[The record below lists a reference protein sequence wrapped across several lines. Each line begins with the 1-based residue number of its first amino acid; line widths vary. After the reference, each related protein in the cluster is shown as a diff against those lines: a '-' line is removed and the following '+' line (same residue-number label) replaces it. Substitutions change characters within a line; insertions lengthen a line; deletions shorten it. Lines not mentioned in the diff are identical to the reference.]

1 MASRSSRRKKRKM
14 LAGMMTMLAG
24 TGLLASPSQAAGGGG
39 EDGAP
44 ALVPMEEI
52 AVPILDGARLEGILR
67 FTLVLRAHD
76 DAAAA
81 DITRQIVRLRSA
93 ALVAG
98 LDFARMRASPY
109 RAVDVAQLA
118 MALDAALKKAEPGV
132 EQALIVRVGAS
143 AK

>member
-1 MASRSSRRKKRKM
+1 
-14 LAGMMTMLAG
+14 MLAG

>member
-1 MASRSSRRKKRKM
+1 
-14 LAGMMTMLAG
+14 MMTMLAG

-132 EQALIVRVGAS
+132 EQALIVRVGAA

>member
-1 MASRSSRRKKRKM
+1 M

-132 EQALIVRVGAS
+132 EQALIVRVGAA

>member
-1 MASRSSRRKKRKM
+1 
-14 LAGMMTMLAG
+14 MLAG

-39 EDGAP
+39 GEEGAP

-76 DAAAA
+76 DVAAA

-118 MALDAALKKAEPGV
+118 IALDAALKKAEPGV
-132 EQALIVRVGAS
+132 EQALIVRVGAA

>member
-1 MASRSSRRKKRKM
+1 
-14 LAGMMTMLAG
+14 MLAG

-132 EQALIVRVGAS
+132 EQALIVRVGAA

>member
-1 MASRSSRRKKRKM
+1 
-14 LAGMMTMLAG
+14 MTMLAG

-132 EQALIVRVGAS
+132 EQALIVRVGAA